1 MASDNNI
8 HEHHHHHHHHH
19 HSMDASEEFKR
30 RQFRSQ
36 KIKKALSKVNDGDTH
51 NCGNMRCV
59 GCILCLHQLTIIQGI
74 RFKGSLLSGGNC
86 RLRNLYA

>member
-30 RQFRSQ
+30 SQFRSQ
-36 KIKKALSKVNDGDTH
+36 KIRKVLSKV
-51 NCGNMRCV
+51 MMA
-59 GCILCLHQLTIIQGI
+59 ILTIVAICVMLAV
-74 RFKGSLLSGGNC
+74 FYVYTN
-86 RLRNLYA
+86 